1 MGLFKFGFV
10 TIYLSEPLT
19 RALTFGASIHVFSSQ
34 IKHVF
39 GVKVGRYSGPFSLI
53 YVCHSAP
60 HIITVFV
67 WNSLLGVV
75 GSLYWESSFVI
86 YPLVGL
92 QQSFCHYSNN
102 SSVYYHVSVYERAL
116 MVL

>member
-39 GVKVGRYSGPFSLI
+39 GIKVGQFSGPLKLVYVSPHHFYRTTRMDTADYTRYFRPSVRLSHGGILSKWLHISGKLI
-53 YVCHSAP
+53 SP
-60 HIITVFV
+60 SGSPTVFPHQMG
-67 WNSLLGVV
+67 W
-75 GSLYWESSFVI
+75 
-86 YPLVGL
+86 
-92 QQSFCHYSNN
+92 
-102 SSVYYHVSVYERAL
+102 
-116 MVL
+116 